1 MLYAADRI
9 SYEERLRC
17 ASCGAEFDEDDVAEG
32 DECPECHM
40 GTVRWQTVENWQY
53 GEGL

>member
-1 MLYAADRI
+1 MLYPADRI

-17 ASCGAEFDEDDVAEG
+17 ACCGAEFDEDDAEEG

-40 GTVRWQTVENWQY
+40 GTVQWYTIENWQY